1 MPRVLPYLIA
11 IVVVLSCGLVTGVH
25 ANRWHDSTALDS
37 AAERLKR
44 VPMIVGDWLGEDGEL
59 PPRIIEQSEVS
70 GYILRRYKNR
80 RTNVVVSVFLG
91 CGRPGP
97 VGVHSPEVCYTGG
110 GYELLDTRKRLSVRV
125 GPESS
130 ASEMVSSDFRNPPSQ
145 NAGYLRVLWAMSANG
160 VWGVPE
166 SPRISYATV
175 PVLFKIYV
183 IRDLANPSIP
193 LEQDPCS
200 DFSRQL
206 LPELATVLFPDPRP
220 AGSHGKPLR

>member
-1 MPRVLPYLIA
+1 MPRVLPFLIA
-11 IVVVLSCGLVTGVH
+11 IVVVLSCGIVTGVR

-37 AAERLKR
+37 AAKRLER
-44 VPMIVGDWLGEDGEL
+44 VPKIVGDWVGEDGEL

-70 GYILRRYKNR
+70 GYILRRYTNR
-80 RTNVVVSVFLG
+80 RTGVVVSVFLG

-110 GYELLDTRKRLSVRV
+110 GYELLGTRKRLSVRT
-125 GPESS
+125 GPVSK
-130 ASEMVSSDFRNPPSQ
+130 ASEMVSSDFRNPPSL

-160 VWGVPE
+160 AWEVPE
-166 SPRISYATV
+166 SPRMAYATAS
-175 PVLFKIYV
+175 VLFKIYV
-183 IRDLANPSIP
+183 IRDLANPSEP

-206 LPELATVLFPDPRP
+206 LPELATILFPDPRS
-220 AGSHGKPLR
+220 AESNGKPLR